1 MTFVRKK
8 TTAKMRKNTI
18 VKRRRMRM
26 QDRMMIWI
34 AVLWVLFLLIMY
46 SRQQVYTEQQWNYI
60 RMKQNEATRKRYSR

>member
-46 SRQQVYTEQQWNYI
+46 SRQKVYTEQQWNYI

>member
-46 SRQQVYTEQQWNYI
+46 SRQKVYTEQQWNYI
-60 RMKQNEATRKRYSR
+60 RMKQNEALRKMYNK